1 MKKMKFFVAAGLLI
15 VFSLLHFSFREIAYT
30 SGGFPI
36 DSLRSLYERPIAQW
50 PKPNVDSGVK
60 WQEFKALPEVDSKKY
75 FTTMESAQV
84 VLGKNLFFD
93 PILSGSNQ
101 ISCSSCHNPQ
111 TSWADKLSVS
121 IGHDHASGNRNTPSL
136 LNVAERKTFFWDG
149 RATTLE
155 DQVKSPIEAHNEMA
169 MNLKELPVKLNKIKA
184 YKELVKKAY
193 GTDKITFDHVAKAL
207 ANFQRTLTSRRSR
220 FDRFLEGEYKQL
232 NDKEVEGLHLFRT
245 KARCINCHNGQ
256 YFTDESFHNIGL
268 TYYKRKYED
277 LGRYNVT
284 KDPNDVGKFRTP
296 SLRDVMNTNPW
307 MHNGLFDNITGLLNL
322 YNSGMQMN
330 TAKPEQKAADPMHP
344 VTDPLMKKL
353 NLTKDEIQAVVAF
366 LDAITATQ
374 YKMHRPEQLPRDK

>member
-1 MKKMKFFVAAGLLI
+1 MKKMKLFVATGLLTA
-15 VFSLLHFSFREIAYT
+15 FSLLHFSFREIGYT
-30 SGGFPI
+30 SGGIKI
-36 DSLRSLYERPIAQW
+36 DSLRSLYERPVAQW
-50 PKPNVDSGVK
+50 PKPNIDSGVK
-60 WQEFKALPEVDSKKY
+60 WQEFKALPEMDSKAY

-136 LNVAERKTFFWDG
+136 LNVKERKSFFWDG

-169 MNLKELPVKLNKIKA
+169 MNLKELPAKLNGIKA

-207 ANFQRTLTSRRSR
+207 ASFQRTLTSRRSR
-220 FDRFLEGEYKQL
+220 FDRFLDGEYKQL
-232 NDKEVEGLHLFRT
+232 NDKELEGLHLFRT

-296 SLRDVMNTNPW
+296 SLRDVMNTSPW
-307 MHNGLFDNITGLLNL
+307 MHNGLFDNITGLLNV

-330 TAKPEQKAADPMHP
+330 TATAAQKAADPMHP

-353 NLTKDEIQAVVAF
+353 NLTKEEIQSVAAF
-366 LDAITATQ
+366 LESITATQ